1 MEKFIHEFGIN
12 WKLLVA
18 QIINFAVV
26 VFVLAKFVYKP
37 MVKMLDQ
44 RTKKIEDGISFADK
58 AKKELDRVEVLKH
71 EELKK
76 AEAQGQQIVNA
87 AEKDAK
93 KVADD
98 ITKGAER
105 EKERIVAT
113 GITILKE
120 QKAQMESSFYQQAAG
135 VVKEALGK
143 VLAKGDFDKAE
154 ATLINEALNEVKVK

>member
-18 QIINFAVV
+18 QLINFAVV

-76 AEAQGQQIVNA
+76 AEAQGQQIVNS

-154 ATLINEALNEVKVK
+154 AALINEALNEVKVK